1 MAKKKKIEDLV
12 QAKEEKKEKKKN
24 PLYKK
29 ILLYAG
35 IVVGAIVLIITVI
48 FLVRLIVGTS
58 IPYPKIEE
66 KMEEA
71 AREYF
76 SIHTYLLPEEIGG
89 EATVNI
95 SELITAELI
104 DPLDKM
110 LKKGVTCE
118 ANVIVSKLDQ
128 DSYAYTPYLDCGE
141 HYYSREL
148 YKKMLEDHPVVT
160 NGKGLYQMGTDYV
173 FRGEVTSNYVD
184 FAGKLWRAVKVTN
197 QNYVEL
203 IQIGISE
210 EKVWDNRFNVIENDY
225 SGINEYYLSRIF
237 EYLEKLYQDEKFLSS
252 KDKEKIVNTSL
263 CVGKRSRQDAVND
276 GSIECSARM
285 ENQPLGLL
293 PLFDY
298 INASLD
304 PTCHKQMDT
313 QCLNYNYMA
322 NYREDWWLLTANSQI
337 TNRAYRIED
346 NGRIS
351 NSITNRE
358 ARVRPVLYLSNRVMI
373 SGGDGTKDN
382 PYKVR

>member
-12 QAKEEKKEKKKN
+12 QVKEEKKEKKKN

-29 ILLYAG
+29 ILIYAG

-58 IPYPKIEE
+58 VPYPKIEE

-76 SIHTYLLPEEIGG
+76 SIHTYLLPEEVGG

-95 SELITAELI
+95 SELVTAELI

-173 FRGEVTSNYVD
+173 FRGEVTNNYVE

-203 IQIGISE
+203 IQIGE
-210 EKVWDNRFNVIENDY
+210 TEKKVWDDRFNVTENDY

-237 EYLEKLYQDEKFLSS
+237 EYLQELYEDDEYLSS

-263 CVGKRSRQDAVND
+263 CVGKRSRYDVIND

-304 PTCHKQMDT
+304 PTCHKEMDT

-322 NYREDWWLLTANSQI
+322 NYRDDFWLLTANSQV
-337 TNRAYRIED
+337 TNRAYRIEYG
-346 NGRIS
+346 GRIS
-351 NSITNRE
+351 NSLTDKD